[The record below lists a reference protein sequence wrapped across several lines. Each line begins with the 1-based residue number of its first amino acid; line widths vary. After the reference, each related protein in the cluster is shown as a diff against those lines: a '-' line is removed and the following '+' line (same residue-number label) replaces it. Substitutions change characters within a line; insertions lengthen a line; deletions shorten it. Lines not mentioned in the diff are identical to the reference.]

1 MAKLILFT
9 LALFSLILG
18 SMCIDAVTVDGMAME
33 TFEKDKLLSCVQ
45 MVTKRNQIDFVKK
58 KF

>member
-9 LALFSLILG
+9 LALLILG

-58 KF
+58 KN